1 MKASRPCAPASATA
15 GHGCDRHSTAIS
27 QRPRARCDG
36 AGPPSSFR
44 SAPPASSKSTQVH
57 SASAFK
63 SCTGRSTRCLSAGAK
78 AARAA
83 IKCANSSISTWSS
96 LSKDARAHSHR
107 ATPALE
113 AVSRLEASA
122 ASMPPTA
129 ASMAKRRRGCSAC
142 NSFRPIPAAFA
153 HLPKHSN
160 AEAHPFWTTA
170 SSSICAAIRRARAA
184 DGRRATSSGLRRK
197 GVPAA
202 GTRSEYRLR
211 GGIRVDSKVAHAH
224 RAASSSATAQR
235 ADNLSG
241 PRAAKSADERKASS
255 APRSTTREIAATVK
269 RSAAG
274 ANATVE
280 ASLRRACDVCAA
292 AFGTRSA
299 ASETTP
305 AHSTATA
312 IPAGAMPISPESMAS
327 HVSAAPCEP
336 HASINCRFAAE
347 ISAPGDA
354 GSCNTRHASM
364 MLRAR
369 DAFIAQSVTG
379 ACPRPK

>member
-1 MKASRPCAPASATA
+1 MTSRPCAPASATA

-184 DGRRATSSGLRRK
+184 DGRRATSSG
-197 GVPAA
+197 
-202 GTRSEYRLR
+202 
-211 GGIRVDSKVAHAH
+211 AH